1 LRNGAPS
8 GGGGIETASTDL
20 VLSVEV
26 PMLLDALALRLDPDA
41 CAGERLV
48 VNLVV
53 TIPGFGAD
61 GERHALW
68 VENSVL
74 HHRNGVHLTDAHA
87 TATLTKM
94 ELLMAIGGLGVSENV
109 ILDGEPDALV
119 RLAGW
124 LDRPDANFN
133 IVTP

>member
-1 LRNGAPS
+1 M
-8 GGGGIETASTDL
+8 DL

-41 CAGERLV
+41 CAGQRLA

-53 TIPGFGAD
+53 TGPVTEGDPVVDA
-61 GERHALW
+61 ERHVLW

-74 HHRNGVHLTDAHA
+74 HHRNGVHLAEVDA
-87 TATLTKM
+87 TATLTKL
-94 ELLMAIGGLGVSENV
+94 ELLMAIGGMGISENV
-109 ILDGEPDALV
+109 SVDGEPDALV

-124 LDRPDANFN
+124 LDSPEANFN